1 MKEFT
6 IVRGLL
12 DNRKRSLIIDD
23 NFIKFENKD
32 QKNDLFTII
41 KKEDIAGIRYG
52 IHFIDGYKFTIGR
65 EYQIFIRNK
74 SDKELKI
81 FFKLFYRRKLDEKHQ
96 LYCDII
102 DELWEKFINEIVH
115 NYLLKYRNNEKIN
128 VSGIEI
134 DEDRIRFN
142 KKEILFEDLELK
154 QYRHHFMIFSREDH
168 YKNKILYYL
177 KDKDAVILFSVLKTI
192 IKDEHLRT
200 KEISDRT
207 VSGI

>member
-6 IVRGLL
+6 IVRGLF
-12 DNRKRSLIIDD
+12 DTRKRSLIIDE

-32 QKNDLFTII
+32 HNNDLFTILN
-41 KKEDIAGIRYG
+41 KEDIAGIRYG

-65 EYQIFIRNK
+65 EYQFFIRDK
-74 SDKELKI
+74 SNKELKI

-102 DELWEKFINEIVH
+102 DELWDKIIGNICYDYYLKF
-115 NYLLKYRNNEKIN
+115 KNNEKFN

-134 DEDRIRFN
+134 VEDRIRFD
-142 KKEILFEDLELK
+142 KKEILFNDLELK
-154 QYRHHFMIFSREDH
+154 QYHHHFMIFSRNDN
-168 YKNKILYYL
+168 YKNKMLYYL

-192 IKDEHLRT
+192 IKDEQLRT
-200 KEISDRT
+200 KEISDRS
-207 VSGI
+207 VSAT